1 MATYYTIHCPFNENE
16 MNWKHLAFAL
26 TVLSYHC
33 MASALPLGHLSR
45 PIEQVGCCALAPVC
59 VEPPD
64 QDARMAA

>member
-1 MATYYTIHCPFNENE
+1 

-45 PIEQVGCCALAPVC
+45 PIEQVGCCAPAPAC
-59 VEPPD
+59 VVLPD
-64 QDARMAA
+64 QDERMPA